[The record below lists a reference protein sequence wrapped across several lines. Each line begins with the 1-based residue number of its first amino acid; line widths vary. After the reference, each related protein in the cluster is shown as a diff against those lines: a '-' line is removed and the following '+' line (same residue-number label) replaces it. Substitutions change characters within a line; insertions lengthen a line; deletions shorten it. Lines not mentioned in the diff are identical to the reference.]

1 MTWDKLDKID
11 KQIIEFIQ
19 GDIPLTSNPF
29 QELAQKINLSEED
42 IINRIKKMQEVG
54 IIRRFGA
61 VLRHQKAGYNTNAMV
76 AWLVD
81 EKDADQTGKLMAE
94 HPRISHCYLRE
105 VPDEFGYNLF
115 TMIHAK
121 SDQQLDETIEY
132 ISNLVGIKD
141 YRKLNSIRELKKVS
155 MKYI

>member
-1 MTWDKLDKID
+1 G
-11 KQIIEFIQ
+11 FIQ
-19 GDIPLTSNPF
+19 GDIPLTENPF
-29 QELAQKINLSEED
+29 RELAEKINLSEEE
-42 IINRIKKMQEVG
+42 IINRIKNMQEIG

-81 EKDADQTGKLMAE
+81 EKDADRVGKLMAE

-105 VPDEFGYNLF
+105 VPEEFGYNLF
-115 TMIHAK
+115 TMIHAT
-121 SDQQLDETIEY
+121 SVQQLHDTVEY
-132 ISNLVGIKD
+132 ISNQVDLKSYKI
-141 YRKLNSIRELKKVS
+141 LNSLKELKKVS